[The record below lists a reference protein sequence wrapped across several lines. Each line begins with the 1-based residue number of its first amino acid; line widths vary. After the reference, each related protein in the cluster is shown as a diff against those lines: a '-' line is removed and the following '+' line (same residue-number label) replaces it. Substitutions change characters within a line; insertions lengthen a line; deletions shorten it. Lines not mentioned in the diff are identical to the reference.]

1 MNISMYQAS
10 TPRFVNTLK
19 NRSAILDKAQAY
31 AEANKIEPT
40 VLTNCRRFP
49 NMFPMKRQVQIA
61 CDTAKG
67 AVSRLAGA
75 GVPKHEGT
83 EETWAE
89 LKARSAK
96 AVDVI
101 ESIEPAQ

>member
-19 NRSAILDKAQAY
+19 NLSAILDKAQAH

-40 VLTNCRRFP
+40 VLTNCRLFA

-61 CDTAKG
+61 CDTAKC
-67 AVSRLAGA
+67 AVARPAA
-75 GVPKHEGT
+75 QQVPQLQHT
-83 EETWAE
+83 HATIAPP
-89 LKARSAK
+89 LPATAR
-96 AVDVI
+96 
-101 ESIEPAQ
+101 PAPWQIARAHD